1 MSTLFRLVLTF
12 WREYHLKKRIY
23 STRHTNWRHWCQK
36 LHRDALDIAQQT
48 KQQLIDF
55 EVDDT
60 EQEKCSKQQRKT
72 QINDNLDKLEQYL
85 KKISWNSILVTPS
98 RFIIHNI
105 TPDISKWK
113 VVTKWN
119 IHRSLKNIF
128 ATNRRNSIANGNK

>member
-55 EVDDT
+55 EVVDEDDT

-72 QINDNLDKLEQYL
+72 QINEDDTITFYHSQYYAKSDKKHE
-85 KKISWNSILVTPS
+85 KESSIL
-98 RFIIHNI
+98 H
-105 TPDISKWK
+105 
-113 VVTKWN
+113 
-119 IHRSLKNIF
+119 
-128 ATNRRNSIANGNK
+128 